1 MGVVENFTTW
11 LTGRNGIYR
20 DDDKID
26 AAKNELKTISS
37 NKVDSLKD
45 EVKNAVNNLNGQTGF
60 EQYVGHLESSAFDS
74 VIAYTSTA
82 VDEIINQI
90 DQKVEKIDEYDS
102 GNILDKTIGTVSML
116 TGKLGEGFLSVF
128 EGVGDAALT
137 VGAWVSRVPTLGK
150 ENDVSKAIESA
161 VEFDVSGTL
170 MSPLTSNALAS
181 KYSVVTKD
189 SGAASIV
196 NGAGKALGY
205 ATMAGYLSGAAKAYS
220 GAANAGQISNVSKA
234 AKAANVLQ
242 STTNSTTLVTGISGL
257 GQGTQTGLQSGDSL
271 GIATLK
277 GIGQGTTEAAL
288 AYGFGKLGEKSQIK
302 SRTTTVNENADAM
315 LNRGNIS
322 ADKINA
328 MREKTIAA
336 IEKDVK
342 ASGGYTDKITM
353 SALKKGE
360 SDMNTIINLKTTY
373 GAGKLNSAKSV
384 LKGTGENL
392 KDTVTSLPKNAKQGF
407 TQARTSIK
415 NNFTEDSFV
424 AQAQNKVGNT
434 NNHHGSPIGKTGSG
448 VVRTITDPVIQPIKA
463 GVVTETGKIAAGSTA
478 RMIGESALGAGSNA
492 ISSATGF
499 EINSDIASSQFQSRK
514 EVSNNL
520 NLTGTED
527 ITFTS
532 AGEGSTT
539 QIEKSSQSDE
549 SNNPKK
555 DETTPTSSTGTS
567 QQQFRHSGDDTS
579 SYQSTSTPSSNA
591 TVGTTAPTTTT
602 PSTSSPTS
610 ETTTMPTTVTPVTSA
625 PTTTGPT
632 TSITTPPSNG
642 NGTNTGSTNTIHT
655 GGGYTGSSG
664 YTSGPETTTGDITD
678 ASSETDSSI
687 TGAITEGTTSIED
700 VIKGSKVT
708 KIPTSPSPVTT
719 TSSNSGSSAV
729 IPIAAGLSAAAAAG
743 IGAKA
748 YMDRKH
754 NNDNGEDDEDEF
766 DTDEWSGDDSIDIQ
780 YDEDTANG
788 ENYLDDD
795 DDYSYQATSNNEE
808 KYDARSSEELAD
820 LQ

>member
-1 MGVVENFTTW
+1 MGVVEDFKTW

-26 AAKNELKTISS
+26 AAKNELKNISS
-37 NKVDSLKD
+37 SKVDSLKD
-45 EVKNAVNNLNGQTGF
+45 DVRSAVNKLNGQTGF

-74 VIAYTSTA
+74 VIEYTSTV
-82 VDEIINQI
+82 VDEVIKQI
-90 DQKVEKIDEYDS
+90 DQKVEEIDEYDS
-102 GNILDKTIGTVSML
+102 GNALDKTIGTVSML

-128 EGVGDAALT
+128 EGIGDTALT

-161 VEFDVSGTL
+161 VEYDLSGAL

-181 KYSVVTKD
+181 KYSMVTKD

-205 ATMAGYLSGAAKAYS
+205 ATLAGYVSGAAKALS
-220 GAANAGQISNVSKA
+220 GAVDAGSKA
-234 AKAANVLQ
+234 AKIANVLQ
-242 STTNSTTLVTGISGL
+242 STTNSSTLVTGISGF

-271 GIATLK
+271 GVATIK
-277 GIGQGTTEAAL
+277 GAVQGSIEAAL
-288 AYGFGKLGEKSQIK
+288 TFAGGKLGEKSQIK
-302 SRTTTVNENADAM
+302 SKTTTVNENADAM
-315 LNRGNIS
+315 LERGNIS

-328 MREKTIAA
+328 AREKAIDA

-373 GAGKLNSAKSV
+373 GAGKLNSAKSILV
-384 LKGTGENL
+384 GTGKNL
-392 KDTVTSLPKNAKQGF
+392 KTTVTSTPSTLKQGV
-407 TQARTSIK
+407 TSVK
-415 NNFTEDSFV
+415 NNFTEDSIIANV
-424 AQAQNKVGNT
+424 QNKLVNT
-434 NNHHGSPIGKTGSG
+434 SKHHGTLLGKTGSG
-448 VVRTITDPVIQPIKA
+448 IVRTVTDPLAQSIKA
-463 GVVTETGKIAAGSTA
+463 GTTTEVGKLATGSAA

-492 ISSATGF
+492 ISSATGLG
-499 EINSDIASSQFQSRK
+499 INSDIASSQFQSRK

-539 QIEKSSQSDE
+539 QTETPSQSDE

-555 DETTPTSSTGTS
+555 DDAQTTTTSSTGTS
-567 QQQFRHSGDDTS
+567 QQQFRYSGDDTS

-602 PSTSSPTS
+602 PSTASPTS
-610 ETTTMPTTVTPVTSA
+610 APTTTTPTTTPTTITPVTSA

-719 TSSNSGSSAV
+719 TSSSSGSSAV

-748 YMDRKH
+748 YMDRRH

-766 DTDEWSGDDSIDIQ
+766 DTDEWSGDDSVDIQ

-788 ENYLDDD
+788 ENYLDED

-808 KYDARSSEELAD
+808 KYDARSSDELAD